1 VAVVAFSQPLT
12 SSLEVHFVSYSNIS
26 KTISTQNQAP
36 QETLVVEASAVD
48 KPSRT
53 DQHITTD
60 KPSRT
65 NQHIIA
71 DTLRLNIRITTV

>member
-1 VAVVAFSQPLT
+1 RVVAHSQPST

-36 QETLVVEASAVD
+36 QETLVVEASTAD

-65 NQHIIA
+65 DQHIIA
-71 DTLRLNIRITTV
+71 DTLLLNVRIADV